1 MTTPNLNIPEIA
13 ASQDQKEVTINE
25 ALAALDNAA
34 NNTLVIEVDV
44 DIVLTEDLFT
54 RNAIFELSQGTIA
67 ADFTI
72 SLPSSDNK
80 RLFAINNLS
89 DYGVTIASNITIASG
104 SASILYYNGT
114 TLYTI
119 GGGGSGSGLTT
130 SQTEALTRIPSAN
143 PGNELVWKTDASGT
157 PDWRDD
163 ETGSGSGLTT
173 SQTEALTR
181 IPSANPGNELVWK
194 TDASGTPGWRDDETG
209 SGGGGGGGGV
219 VMDELYLN
227 ASGLSLNGDINL
239 PTGKTFSEY
248 KFLIAEGEYFVGQ
261 LWTINIPIPRFISST
276 TLLWHVVADSNGPTI
291 KYVDDTTFNIS
302 DSASDEKFYSMYGV
316 K

>member
-1 MTTPNLNIPEIA
+1 MTTPNLNIAEVA
-13 ASQDQKEVTINE
+13 AAQNQKEVTING
-25 ALAALDNAA
+25 ALAALDNAG
-34 NNTLVIEVDV
+34 NSTLVIEVDAN
-44 DIVLTEDLFT
+44 IVLTEDQFT

-119 GGGGSGSGLTT
+119 GGGGSGGGLTT

-143 PGNELVWKTDASGT
+143 PGNELVWKTDTSGT

-163 ETGSGSGLTT
+163 ETGSGGGGLTT

-194 TDASGTPGWRDDETG
+194 TDTSGTPDWRDDETG
-209 SGGGGGGGGV
+209 SGGGGV

-227 ASGLSLNGDINL
+227 ASGLSLGSDINL

-248 KFLIAEGEYFVGQ
+248 KFLIAEGEYFENQ
-261 LWTINIPIPRFISST
+261 IWTINIPIPRFISST
-276 TLLWHVVADSNGPTI
+276 TLQWHIVSDSGGPTI
-291 KYVDDTTFNIS
+291 KYVDNTTFNIAS
-302 DSASDEKFYSMYGV
+302 LASDEKFYSLYGV